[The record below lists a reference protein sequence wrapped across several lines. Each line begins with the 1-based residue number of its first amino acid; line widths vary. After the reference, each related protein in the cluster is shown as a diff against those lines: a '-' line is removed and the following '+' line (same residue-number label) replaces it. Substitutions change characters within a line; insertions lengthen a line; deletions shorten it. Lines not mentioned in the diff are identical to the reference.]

1 MSIEEIAKK
10 CHTRIAANNGF
21 FDEKYFVGCIVD
33 AIKEAI
39 ASQQSAHLTAFG
51 VGTQSSFPL
60 LGGTQADESP
70 ATNGGG

>member
-39 ASQQSAHLTAFG
+39 AIQQSAHLTAFG
-51 VGTQSSFPL
+51 AGGRGNNPLQSS
-60 LGGTQADESP
+60 
-70 ATNGGG
+70 